1 MELAQLFDPT
11 KAFAN
16 KSSFSGKKE
25 SYLDEF
31 LPEPII
37 SEENKARA
45 RRVLEQTAAPV
56 EETIGA
62 TSPLL
67 YQDNSDFYK
76 QDTSEQ
82 IASDIK
88 KTIKRIV
95 VGGYATSP
103 TYEKSLYD
111 MVRTI
116 PKLKGE
122 KKNFYEKAFITY
134 LNKGVKKGE
143 AIVYAA
149 QDCLES
155 NYGTKTSGKNNF
167 GGIKGKGTVKNT
179 HEFRGGK
186 KTTEQAEFRNFTS
199 FGDYADYKIA
209 LLKKPRYNQV

>member
-16 KSSFSGKKE
+16 KFSFFGKKE

-31 LPEPII
+31 LPGPII

-45 RRVLEQTAAPV
+45 KKVLEQAV
-56 EETIGA
+56 EPEEKTPET
-62 TSPLL
+62 TNPLI

-76 QDTSEQ
+76 QDNPEQ
-82 IASDIK
+82 VDSDIK

-111 MVRTI
+111 MVLTI

-122 KKNFYEKAFITY
+122 KKSFFEKAFATY
-134 LNKGVKKGE
+134 LNKGVKKGD

-155 NYGTKTSGKNNF
+155 SYGTKTSGKNNF
-167 GGIKGKGTVKNT
+167 GGIKGKGTIKTT
-179 HEFRGGK
+179 HEFRDGK
-186 KTTEQAEFRNFTS
+186 KTTEQTEFRNFTS

-209 LLKKPRYNQV
+209 LLKKPRYNQM